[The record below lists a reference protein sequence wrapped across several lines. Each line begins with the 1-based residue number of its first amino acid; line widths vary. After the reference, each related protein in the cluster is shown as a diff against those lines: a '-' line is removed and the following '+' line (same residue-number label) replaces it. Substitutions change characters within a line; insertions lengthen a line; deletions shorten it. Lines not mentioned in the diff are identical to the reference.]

1 MTSPDDI
8 RIPGD
13 TTLPLESAGKASSA
27 KPISPAATVAPREIG
42 AESEVRGG
50 PEAPIDNFDLDSD
63 STIMDI
69 DPALSIAHEQRIRE
83 CAYYLWQAAGEPEG
97 SELEFWQQASAQL
110 VR

>member
-1 MTSPDDI
+1 
-8 RIPGD
+8 
-13 TTLPLESAGKASSA
+13 
-27 KPISPAATVAPREIG
+27 
-42 AESEVRGG
+42 
-50 PEAPIDNFDLDSD
+50 
-63 STIMDI
+63 MDI